1 MEQRD
6 LLENIQCHSELDHSK
21 SKWFLKAI
29 VLSTGCA
36 VKLPSDSESLCLT
49 TPAWKVGV
57 RKLLWETLA
66 WSLYGL
72 LEDELTQ
79 PWMDPSPAV

>member
-36 VKLPSDSESLCLT
+36 VKLPSDSVSVPHNPCLEGGSEETAVGDIGLVSL
-49 TPAWKVGV
+49 WFVG
-57 RKLLWETLA
+57 R
-66 WSLYGL
+66 
-72 LEDELTQ
+72 
-79 PWMDPSPAV
+79 